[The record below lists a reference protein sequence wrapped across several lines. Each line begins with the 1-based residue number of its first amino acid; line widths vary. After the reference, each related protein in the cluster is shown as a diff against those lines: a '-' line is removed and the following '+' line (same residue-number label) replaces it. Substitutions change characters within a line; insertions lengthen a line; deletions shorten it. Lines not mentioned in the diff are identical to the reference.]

1 VLKDG
6 VESLPFKILHTDGR
20 IEYPALGSGDMVDA
34 FTKELTLAAHIAS
47 GHPGERLLHGSLA
60 ADALT
65 ICQAIA
71 RATLSRQTESVA

>member
-1 VLKDG
+1 
-6 VESLPFKILHTDGR
+6 
-20 IEYPALGSGDMVDA
+20 MVDA

-47 GHPGERLLHGSLA
+47 GHPGERFLDGSLA

-71 RATLSRQTESVA
+71 RATVSRQSESVA